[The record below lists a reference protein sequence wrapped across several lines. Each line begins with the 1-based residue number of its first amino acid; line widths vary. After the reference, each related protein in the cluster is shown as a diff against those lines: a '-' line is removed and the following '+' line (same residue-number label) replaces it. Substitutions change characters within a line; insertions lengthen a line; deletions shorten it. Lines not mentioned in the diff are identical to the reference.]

1 MGGRTRFLVVRRD
14 NIGDLVLTTPLIR
27 GLRQRHPDAWI
38 GALVNSYN
46 APVLHGNPDLDTVYA
61 YDKAKHRPDLPR
73 LRVFANTA
81 RLLWRLRT
89 ARIDHVILAGPGAQ
103 RHSWQLVRWLG
114 ARSITGFT
122 SAQFS
127 PRGVNQPVDYADGAR
142 LHEAVD
148 VFRLLAPFG
157 IDGPAPACVL
167 HPDAALAGSMRIA
180 ANETLGAGSRQRPW
194 IGVHLSAR
202 RLNQRWPVARFAELM
217 RELRLRTGGCFLLF
231 WSPGAATDPHHPG
244 DDVRARELLS
254 LLPARFPVVPLPTL
268 QLEQLIAGLS
278 LCDAAIL
285 ADGGA
290 MHLAAALG
298 KPLIALFGDS
308 PVERWRPWR
317 VEHEIVQAATSD
329 VADVMVFEVMQAW
342 ERLAPRVLAA

>member
-1 MGGRTRFLVVRRD
+1 MSGRTRFLVVRRD

-27 GLRQRHPDAWI
+27 GLRQGYPDAWI

-46 APVLHGNPDLDTVYA
+46 APVLYGNPDLDTVYA

-73 LRVFANTA
+73 LQVYANTA
-81 RLLWRLRT
+81 RLLWRLRA
-89 ARIDHVILAGPGAQ
+89 ARIDHVILAGPGGQ

-122 SAQFS
+122 SAQFA
-127 PRGVNQPVDYADGAR
+127 PRGINQPQPYAGGAR
-142 LHEAVD
+142 LHEAAD
-148 VFRLLAPFG
+148 VFRLLTPFG

-167 HPDAALAGSMRIA
+167 QPDAALAGSMRHA
-180 ANETLGAGSRQRPW
+180 ANEGLGAGSGQRPW
-194 IGVHLSAR
+194 VGVHLSAR
-202 RLNQRWPVARFAELM
+202 RLNQRWPAARFAQLM
-217 RELRLRTGGCFLLF
+217 RELQMRTGAGFLLF
-231 WSPGAATDPHHPG
+231 WSPGAAADPQHPG
-244 DDVRARELLS
+244 DDVRAREVLS

-268 QLEQLIAGLS
+268 RLEQLIAGLS

-308 PVERWRPWR
+308 PVARWRPWR
-317 VEHEIVQAATSD
+317 VEHEIVQAATCD
-329 VADVMVFEVMQAW
+329 VADVTVLEVIKAW
-342 ERLAPRVLAA
+342 ERLSPRVLAA